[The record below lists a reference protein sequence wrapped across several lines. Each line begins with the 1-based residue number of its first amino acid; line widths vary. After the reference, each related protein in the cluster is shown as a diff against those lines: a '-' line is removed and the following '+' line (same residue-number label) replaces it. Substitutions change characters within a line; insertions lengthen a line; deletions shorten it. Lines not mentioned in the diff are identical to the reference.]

1 MYVYILSSYLL
12 INYFVAITEEQRT
25 IKVSI
30 KKLNFQ
36 ASIVSANEQNNLP
49 ENEKAAD
56 IMGELLGG
64 EFKLL
69 L

>member
-1 MYVYILSSYLL
+1 MI
-12 INYFVAITEEQRT
+12 
-25 IKVSI
+25 
-30 KKLNFQ
+30 
-36 ASIVSANEQNNLP
+36 SANKQNNLP
-49 ENEKAAD
+49 ESEKTAD